1 MALIKISQEEA
12 FKMLMSQETEDKVY
26 YKSRDGYLKAV
37 DYKWIFGEGG
47 GLKFRETDFYKE
59 VEG

>member
-37 DYKWIFGEGG
+37 DYKWISGEGG
-47 GLKFRETDFYKE
+47 
-59 VEG
+59 